1 MITMDVQGITSSTI
15 GGSTTKAVTAVA
27 ATPTATQRH
36 GFSFH
41 DFLSAINPLQYLPV
55 VGAIYRGVTG
65 DVIPDAVRDAGSLLV
80 SGLMGG
86 PIGVATFLATT
97 VAEKVTGID
106 PEKIILAQFQ
116 TAPRPP
122 DPPAE
127 IHAVDP
133 VSPESPGPTQPM
145 RVALTTDQL
154 AAYGIRSDGSGN
166 LKLGDVE
173 GADVLNTMELARLD
187 TAAAAYA
194 ANQNMPL
201 TARNG

>member
-1 MITMDVQGITSSTI
+1 MIITDVQGTTSSTI
-15 GGSTTKAVTAVA
+15 VGGATKPASAKTASPAVA
-27 ATPTATQRH
+27 PEK

-86 PIGVATFLATT
+86 PIGVATYLATT
-97 VAEKVTGID
+97 VAEKVSGID

-116 TAPRPP
+116 TTPRLP

-127 IHAVDP
+127 IPGVDP
-133 VSPESPGPTQPM
+133 VSPERSGASQST
-145 RVALTTDQL
+145 RVALTADQL
-154 AAYGIRSDGSGN
+154 AAYGVRSDASGN
-166 LKLGDVE
+166 LKLGNVE

-187 TAAAAYA
+187 VAAAAYA

-201 TARNG
+201 TTRSG